1 MAGNCSMTRVLNFRG
16 HTNGVPGD
24 LLAALNNFQAEGWFN
39 TNVPET
45 LRQMRLK
52 LNEKQQHQFDD
63 PGPTLDR
70 TNTNTEAL
78 SLMIAKTVAMQITPS
93 RGLSDEMEL
102 HGYSMSRLFTL
113 PTSLP
118 ATTYKYLLENR
129 TESS

>member
-1 MAGNCSMTRVLNFRG
+1 MTRVLNFRG

-24 LLAALNNFQAEGWFN
+24 LLAALNNFRAQGWFN

-52 LNEKQQHQFDD
+52 LDEKQQHQFDD
-63 PGPTLDR
+63 PGPTFDR

-113 PTSLP
+113 ATSPP
-118 ATTYKYLLENR
+118 ATTYRYLLKN
-129 TESS
+129 